1 MPSVYMSSVTYM
13 GHRKNPQERDC
24 FKNNFVS
31 TLKFTNQIYTY
42 EKEIKISIIGSYRT
56 KKEIY
61 LKQRF
66 LWPVLRLE
74 RFLKFETFIEL
85 FF

>member
-24 FKNNFVS
+24 FKNHFAS

-42 EKEIKISIIGSYRT
+42 VRT
-56 KKEIY
+56 K
-61 LKQRF
+61 LKSQLLVDTR
-66 LWPVLRLE
+66 PKK
-74 RFLKFETFIEL
+74 KFT
-85 FF
+85 